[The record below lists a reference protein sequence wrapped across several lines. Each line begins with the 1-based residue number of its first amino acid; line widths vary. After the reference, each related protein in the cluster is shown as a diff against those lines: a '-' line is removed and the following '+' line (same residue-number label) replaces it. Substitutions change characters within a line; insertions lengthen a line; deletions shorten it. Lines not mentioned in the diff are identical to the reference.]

1 MSEYDDE
8 LLQEVDDD
16 IVTSR
21 APSRRKAGW
30 GNSSSAQNKS
40 SAENSQN
47 EVTND
52 QAMSGSELPDM
63 VPPAQEPV
71 VPNTTASPPLEDQ
84 DLLGDGTDDDI
95 VTRRSSPV
103 GMKKTVRFW
112 PGVALA
118 LVVGIV
124 LGVWMVS
131 TQPTTTADM
140 NPTPTASATPTE
152 DPMIRKAELQV
163 LLGDDPNNVDA
174 HLELGVLLF
183 NDDDLADA
191 KTHWDTVV
199 QLDPTN
205 VEGWYNLGFYYLYSD
220 PPDYAKTQEMWD
232 QVIKLEPDG
241 DMANMIQGH
250 LSDALNPSN
259 SSATPTDSPS
269 PTSTETGQ

>member
-1 MSEYDDE
+1 
-8 LLQEVDDD
+8 
-16 IVTSR
+16 
-21 APSRRKAGW
+21 
-30 GNSSSAQNKS
+30 
-40 SAENSQN
+40 
-47 EVTND
+47 
-52 QAMSGSELPDM
+52 
-63 VPPAQEPV
+63 
-71 VPNTTASPPLEDQ
+71 
-84 DLLGDGTDDDI
+84 
-95 VTRRSSPV
+95 
-103 GMKKTVRFW
+103 MKKTVRFW